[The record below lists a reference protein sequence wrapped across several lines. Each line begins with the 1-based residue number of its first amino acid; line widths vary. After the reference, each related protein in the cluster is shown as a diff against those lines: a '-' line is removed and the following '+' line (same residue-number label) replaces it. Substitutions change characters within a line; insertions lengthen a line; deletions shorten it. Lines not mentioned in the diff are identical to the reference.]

1 MNEKILQMVTEYGLE
16 AVILALGINVLTGLI
31 KLPIKAWSKKLTDGT
46 KITRYLVFLPVFLG
60 LLLTL
65 IYAKVVYG
73 SVDINRA
80 FVTLWVTS
88 SSLSLTFYAFWEK
101 LFPTKEKILKDYE
114 IEANKQ
120 LLEEIRTIAGVSEG
134 EEAESEASKAEL
146 TEKTGESKEGKR
158 RIILR
163 GRRSEET
170 ETEKE

>member
-1 MNEKILQMVTEYGLE
+1 MNEKILQMITEYGLE

-46 KITRYLVFLPVFLG
+46 KLTRYLVFLPVFIG

-65 IYAKVVYG
+65 AYAKVVYG
-73 SVDINRA
+73 RVDINRA
-80 FVTLWVTS
+80 FVTLWVSS

-101 LFPTKEKILKDYE
+101 LFPTKERILKDYE

-120 LLEEIRTIAGVSEG
+120 LLEKLRALAGVTEG
-134 EEAESEASKAEL
+134 EEPENEAPGEAI
-146 TEKTGESKEGKR
+146 TEETGETKR

-163 GRRSEET
+163 GRKHEEA
-170 ETEKE
+170 EIKEESV